1 MGNRMQNVHNLIP
14 VKIIKNDCPSL
25 KHFVPSILLFNTM
38 SLAPKI
44 DEIAYTIKTVDADIG
59 LFTETWLCDTVPD
72 IFINI
77 NHYQLYRRDR
87 VNRLHGGVCM
97 YVKDSI
103 HCKILEELNHSDHE
117 VLWANLRTKRLPRG
131 ISNIIVAVVYQ
142 PPAAD
147 DATMK
152 DYLISS
158 LEILEIKYPNCAIV
172 LAGDFNKTLL
182 PLLQSAVKV
191 FQLKRVVDFPTR
203 GDRTLDQ
210 IFTNLTEYF
219 SSPCSLPAFGLSDHQ
234 TIFILARICDKTS
247 KPKRKLITTRD
258 KRPSKIASVGRFLQQ
273 VPWSDLFSP
282 AQSSE
287 DKLNILTDIIHFGLN
302 TIMPVSTIKIHE
314 SDRPW
319 MITNL
324 KQLISHRQKAF
335 TSGNNPLYKILR
347 NKVNQACKRCRKSY
361 YINKVKGFT
370 RFQAP

>member
-1 MGNRMQNVHNLIP
+1 
-14 VKIIKNDCPSL
+14 
-25 KHFVPSILLFNTM
+25 
-38 SLAPKI
+38 
-44 DEIAYTIKTVDADIG
+44 
-59 LFTETWLCDTVPD
+59 
-72 IFINI
+72 
-77 NHYQLYRRDR
+77 
-87 VNRLHGGVCM
+87 M

-103 HCKILEELNHSDHE
+103 YCKILADLNYSDHE
-117 VLWANLRTKRLPRG
+117 VLWANLRPKRLPRG

-191 FQLKRVVDFPTR
+191 FQLKPVVDFPTR

-234 TIFILARICDKTS
+234 TIFISARIRDKTS
-247 KPKRKLITTRD
+247 KPKRKLITTRY
-258 KRPSKIASVGRFLQQ
+258 KRPSKIGSVGRFLQQ

-287 DKLNILTDIIHFGLN
+287 DKLNILTDIINFGLN
-302 TIMPVSTIKIHE
+302 TIMPVSTTKIHE

-319 MITNL
+319 MNTNL
-324 KQLISHRQKAF
+324 KQLISR
-335 TSGNNPLYKILR
+335 R
-347 NKVNQACKRCRKSY
+347 
-361 YINKVKGFT
+361 
-370 RFQAP
+370 